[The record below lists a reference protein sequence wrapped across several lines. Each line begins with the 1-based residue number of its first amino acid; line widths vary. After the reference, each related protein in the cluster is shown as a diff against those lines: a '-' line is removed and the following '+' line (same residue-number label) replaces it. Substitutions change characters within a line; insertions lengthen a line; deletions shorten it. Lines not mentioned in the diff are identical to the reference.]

1 MRTAR
6 FFTVIL
12 VIALASALPHAQP
25 AQTPQSAVTSA
36 DLSRLDMMALEI
48 RNHLV
53 SLKASD
59 PSLAADIQRRLTELD
74 DELTYL
80 RVKLR
85 KEGAV
90 TRQEHD
96 GLRDRLETLRLKAQG
111 PVAGAPVEPGRT
123 TGGAY
128 VFPVGTV
135 LEVRLQTPLS
145 SATAKIEDRF
155 EATTIASYPDERE
168 VFIPA
173 GSIARGF
180 VSSVRAA
187 GRIDR
192 RGSLTLSFDELRI
205 GSTNQRLRASV
216 TEALDP
222 KAREDVTRIGVGGA
236 VGAVIGGILGGARG
250 ALLGVLVGAGGTI
263 AATEGSDVELPA
275 GTILRIRL
283 DQPLEII
290 RASTKGNW

>member
-1 MRTAR
+1 MRTAHV
-6 FFTVIL
+6 FTIVL
-12 VIALASALPHAQP
+12 AIALAGALPQAQA
-25 AQTPQSAVTSA
+25 AQTAQGAVTSA
-36 DLSRLDMMALEI
+36 DLSRLDMMATEI

-53 SLKASD
+53 TLKNSD
-59 PSLAADIQRRLTELD
+59 PTLAADIQKRLTELD
-74 DELTYL
+74 EELTYL

-85 KEGAV
+85 REGSV

-96 GLRDRLETLRLKAQG
+96 ALRDRLETLRVKAQG
-111 PVAGAPVEPGRT
+111 PVAGQPAEPGRT
-123 TGGAY
+123 AGGAY

-145 SATAKIEDRF
+145 SASAKPEDRF
-155 EATTIASYPDERE
+155 EATTIVPYPDDKD

-173 GSIARGF
+173 GSIVRGF

-187 GRIDR
+187 GKIDR

-216 TEALDP
+216 VEALDP
-222 KAREDVTRIGVGGA
+222 KSREDVTRIGTGAA
-236 VGAVIGGILGGARG
+236 VGAIIGGILGGARG

-263 AATEGSDVELPA
+263 AATEGSDVDLPV

-283 DQPLEII
+283 DQPLEVI
-290 RASTKGNW
+290 R